1 MKKMVKGEVTVFLSM
16 IFLLLIALVGAVL
29 ESVSIQVLKNEKRA
43 AAGRALESVFAEYH
57 VKLLEKYD
65 IFALEGTYETGKWS
79 EQNILNR
86 LSFYGAENIKA
97 DINKIQYLSDN
108 GGQAFY
114 EQAAEYEKEKYGVD
128 VLESMTGKLSSWK
141 EQMESSEQ
149 YEKENTKTS
158 VELDGLLNEA
168 GEELS
173 EENNPIESVSN
184 IRTGKILDVVL
195 PPDFDLSQNKVN
207 LSQMPGKR
215 KLNKGRGT
223 FEEYGS
229 KTLSP
234 IFFNLYLLDKFQ
246 CAADTKERALNY
258 ELEYLLAGKESD
270 AQNLEEVVKKILK
283 LRFGP
288 NYVYLLSDNTK
299 TAEAEALA
307 AVLCTTLVIPE
318 ITEIVKHAILL
329 AWAYGEGIMDVRSL
343 LAGKNVTLMK
353 TRETW
358 QLSLES
364 LLTLGTSGD
373 IGQGSDMEGGYSYKR
388 YLQMLLLLEKKEVLS
403 MRGLDLIE
411 CNIQKTEEMPFF
423 KVDNCVTKLGLNN
436 ICPMRRGVRYQ
447 FKTQFVYQ

>member
-1 MKKMVKGEVTVFLSM
+1 MKKMVKGEITVFLSM
-16 IFLLLIALVGAVL
+16 IFLLLISLVGAVA

-57 VKLLEKYD
+57 IKLLEKYD
-65 IFALEGTYETGKWS
+65 IFALEGTYETGNWS

-86 LSFYGAENIKA
+86 LSFYGAENIQD
-97 DINKIQYLSDN
+97 DINKIQYLSDKN
-108 GGQAFY
+108 GQAFY
-114 EQAAEYEKEKYGVD
+114 EQAAEFEKQKYGAD
-128 VLESMTGKLSSWK
+128 VLDSITGKLTSWK
-141 EQMESSEQ
+141 EQMESSDQ

-158 VELDGLLNEA
+158 VELNSLLEEA
-168 GEELS
+168 GGELS
-173 EENNPIESVSN
+173 QEKNPIESVSN

-195 PPDFDLSQNKVN
+195 PSDFVLSQKAVN
-207 LSQMPGKR
+207 MSETPGKR
-215 KLNKGRGT
+215 SLNKGRGA
-223 FEEYGS
+223 FEGADG
-229 KTLSP
+229 KALSP

-246 CAADTKERALNY
+246 CALDIEEGALNY
-258 ELEYLLAGKESD
+258 ELEYLLTGKDSD
-270 AQNLEEVVKKILK
+270 PENLEAVAKKILK

-307 AVLCTTLVIPE
+307 AVLCTALVVPE
-318 ITEIVKHAILL
+318 VTEVVKHAILL

-353 TRETW
+353 TGETW

-364 LLTLGTSGD
+364 LLTLGTAGD
-373 IGQGSDMEGGYSYKR
+373 DGQSNDMKTGYSYKQ

-411 CNIQKTEEMPFF
+411 CNMQQIERMPFF
-423 KVDNCVTKLGLNN
+423 RVDRCITKLELNN
-436 ICPMRRGVRYQ
+436 VCSMRRGIQYQ
-447 FKTQFVYQ
+447 FKTRFIYQ